1 MSKKIIIAIDKM
13 GGVLADKDTFIEKG
27 MEKESARRQVC
38 EFLLHIADINK
49 VLNNRSIHKV
59 PEYDKLCALKAERNS
74 TFEKIWKIY
83 TEYHNI
89 IIQEPKTIGN
99 MTAEE
104 LAEVLKTVN
113 ANRPQVTQTMN
124 FNAPIGQQIAH
135 VDKIEAHF
143 DKDMG
148 MQIANVEE
156 MSKTTEK
163 PILPTEDTTSNC
175 GVISYEQCICFA
187 ESNVIFNSRILTTEV
202 HYRKVRD
209 VILRFIKK
217 DGVTSDVEQINPSAQ
232 NEWYYIMKGI
242 RESGMAS
249 SSMGDTKFAGQMVTW
264 YPDLF
269 AEKIGEGESKDFVRN
284 FAKSIS
290 AERNN
295 YWTKGT
301 ENKEVAIIDM
311 HAHARTRNI
320 DSGKAKRAFGIANGL
335 KKALEELKKD

>member
-1 MSKKIIIAIDKM
+1 MS
-13 GGVLADKDTFIEKG
+13 VH
-27 MEKESARRQVC
+27 KER
-38 EFLLHIADINK
+38 
-49 VLNNRSIHKV
+49 
-59 PEYDKLCALKAERNS
+59 P
-74 TFEKIWKIY
+74 TFEFHFHDKVGQ
-83 TEYHNI
+83 NI
-89 IIQEPKTIGN
+89 ANVEH
-99 MTAEE
+99 M
-104 LAEVLKTVN
+104 EV
-113 ANRPQVTQTMN
+113 
-124 FNAPIGQQIAH
+124 
-135 VDKIEAHF
+135 HF
-143 DKDMG
+143 DKDMQ
-148 MQIANVEE
+148 MQVANVEV
-156 MSKTTEK
+156 MSGRKEK
-163 PILPTEDTTSNC
+163 SKELTAGGAANNDPTNDNHN
-175 GVISYEQCICFA
+175 ICLA
-187 ESNVIFNSRILTTEV
+187 ESNVIFNFRILTTEE

>member
-1 MSKKIIIAIDKM
+1 MS
-13 GGVLADKDTFIEKG
+13 EH
-27 MEKESARRQVC
+27 KER
-38 EFLLHIADINK
+38 
-49 VLNNRSIHKV
+49 
-59 PEYDKLCALKAERNS
+59 P
-74 TFEKIWKIY
+74 TFEFHFHDKVGQ
-83 TEYHNI
+83 NI
-89 IIQEPKTIGN
+89 ANVEH
-99 MTAEE
+99 M
-104 LAEVLKTVN
+104 EV
-113 ANRPQVTQTMN
+113 
-124 FNAPIGQQIAH
+124 
-135 VDKIEAHF
+135 HF

-175 GVISYEQCICFA
+175 GVISYEQCICLA

-335 KKALEELKKD
+335 KKALEELKTEIQKTQSAKR

>member
-1 MSKKIIIAIDKM
+1 MEDEKNIQGQPQVIIAY
-13 GGVLADKDTFIEKG
+13 G
-27 MEKESARRQVC
+27 
-38 EFLLHIADINK
+38 
-49 VLNNRSIHKV
+49 LNNIGCDQRGATFQTVVGMNEEPSRSTGS
-59 PEYDKLCALKAERNS
+59 E
-74 TFEKIWKIY
+74 
-83 TEYHNI
+83 
-89 IIQEPKTIGN
+89 QKT
-99 MTAEE
+99 
-104 LAEVLKTVN
+104 
-113 ANRPQVTQTMN
+113 
-124 FNAPIGQQIAH
+124 
-135 VDKIEAHF
+135 D
-143 DKDMG
+143 
-148 MQIANVEE
+148 
-156 MSKTTEK
+156 
-163 PILPTEDTTSNC
+163 EDPC
-175 GVISYEQCICFA
+175 LA
-187 ESNVIFNSRILTTEV
+187 ESNVIFNFRILTTEE

-209 VILRFIKK
+209 VILRFIKQ
-217 DGVTSDVEQINPSAQ
+217 DGVASDVEQINPSAQ

-335 KKALEELKKD
+335 KKALEELKTEIQKTQSAKR